1 MLKRRSRSV
10 GGKESFTMPD
20 SNSPQSPSAS
30 NNLSKLAASS
40 HLLFRSFSSKRFA
53 DIEAAVSPTS
63 ILEARPFSSFSSISN
78 SDRQT
83 KKPPFDAVEPIGLG
97 IVDALNGEKARKNS
111 ERRMVIFG
119 SQLSVR
125 IPSNGS
131 VEFPN
136 SPIEFGVKN
145 KESQLALFSLARKSS
160 GHEVPTVSRS
170 ISMSEMEL
178 SEDYTRVISHGP
190 NPKTTHIFGNRIV
203 ASCSDESSTTR
214 KENYHDAD
222 SADGF
227 LTSCHACKR
236 ILGEGI
242 DIFMYRGEKAFC
254 SIECRQR
261 EILIDEGVFANS
273 SPDLSSSN
281 GGRIRML

>member
-10 GGKESFTMPD
+10 GGKEGFTMSD

-30 NNLSKLAASS
+30 NNFSKLAASS

-63 ILEARPFSSFSSISN
+63 ILETRPFSSFCSISN

-160 GHEVPTVSRS
+160 GHEVPTVSGS

-203 ASCSDESSTTR
+203 ASCGDESSTTR
-214 KENYHDAD
+214 KENYHGAD

-242 DIFMYRGEKAFC
+242 DIFIYRGEKAFC

-261 EILIDEGVFANS
+261 EIGY
-273 SPDLSSSN
+273 
-281 GGRIRML
+281 R